1 MNISDNK
8 NSNNLNVSSLLS
20 FSDSKI
26 NNSINENGKSQNIY
40 KNDISKTN
48 TNKYKSMKNSKIVK
62 IIDTPIIIDVECWKQ
77 YNYDQTADEN
87 LEDYLEDL
95 EKKEKDNDTELTDNN
110 KNKQRNKAKTEN
122 VTCTCNLI

>member
-8 NSNNLNVSSLLS
+8 NSNNLIDSSSLS
-20 FSDSKI
+20 FSDGKI
-26 NNSINENGKSQNIY
+26 YNSINENGKSQNIY
-40 KNDISKTN
+40 KNDISKT
-48 TNKYKSMKNSKIVK
+48 KSMKNSKIVK

>member
-8 NSNNLNVSSLLS
+8 NSNNLIDSSSLS
-20 FSDSKI
+20 FSDNKI
-26 NNSINENGKSQNIY
+26 YNSINENVKSQNIY

-77 YNYDQTADEN
+77 YNYYQTADEN

-122 VTCTCNLI
+122 VTCTCILI

>member
-48 TNKYKSMKNSKIVK
+48 TNKYKLMKNTKIVK
-62 IIDTPIIIDVECWKQ
+62 IIDTHIIIDVESWKQ
-77 YNYDQTADEN
+77 YN
-87 LEDYLEDL
+87 
-95 EKKEKDNDTELTDNN
+95 
-110 KNKQRNKAKTEN
+110 
-122 VTCTCNLI
+122 

>member
-8 NSNNLNVSSLLS
+8 NSNNLIDSSSLS
-20 FSDSKI
+20 FSDGKI
-26 NNSINENGKSQNIY
+26 YNSINENGKSQNIY

>member
-8 NSNNLNVSSLLS
+8 NSNKLNVSSLLS

-48 TNKYKSMKNSKIVK
+48 TNKYKLMKNTKIVK
-62 IIDTPIIIDVECWKQ
+62 IIDTHIIIDVESWKQ
-77 YNYDQTADEN
+77 YN
-87 LEDYLEDL
+87 
-95 EKKEKDNDTELTDNN
+95 
-110 KNKQRNKAKTEN
+110 
-122 VTCTCNLI
+122 